1 MLYPILEPKINFF
14 LQPIV
19 IDVAAI
25 AIWTELFITWVC
37 RYSFAVILAIYR
49 LDDPKA
55 FLPLFSS
62 RGVIVPLVPLDCKK
76 QGDGYANTAS
86 CFVRIQKPFLIF

>member
-49 LDDPKA
+49 LDDLNA
-55 FLPLFSS
+55 FLDVANLLSIGSLIHPNVCF
-62 RGVIVPLVPLDCKK
+62 GVVLK
-76 QGDGYANTAS
+76 QAELLTFNLH
-86 CFVRIQKPFLIF
+86 VL